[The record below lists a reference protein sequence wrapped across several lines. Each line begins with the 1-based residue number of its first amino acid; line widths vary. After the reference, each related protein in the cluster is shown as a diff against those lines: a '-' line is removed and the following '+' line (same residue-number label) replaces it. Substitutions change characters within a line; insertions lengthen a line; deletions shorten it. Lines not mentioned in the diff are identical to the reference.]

1 MASMFALSLF
11 GCSNGTSPSSS
22 PLPSTSVVE
31 GTEAEKAKKN
41 ERTPVQ
47 WLQEHAISLKSTDPQ
62 SSLEDLAQLDGMI
75 GSASVVGLGEN
86 THGMSELFMM
96 KHRIVQ
102 YLVTEKGFTNLVME
116 MDWGTILK
124 INHYVLTG
132 EGNPSDHLLPMFD
145 TKEMTDM
152 FRWIYEYNADPK
164 HEKKVR
170 IIGMD
175 IQSVDEDVYDK
186 ISEYVKRNKTDLL
199 PKLHEEL
206 TKLIPVTSDINK
218 YVLLAKVDKE
228 KYASSAKQIIAMLE
242 QNKND
247 LFDKTEEY
255 AWILQSARVIE
266 QFTTIGSGKVDP
278 DFFLKHD
285 IAMYENAKWTQN
297 QFGKT
302 IVWAHNGHVSRDN
315 ILSIVYPKL
324 SGQHLSDHYGD
335 DYVTI
340 GTSVH
345 AGKYNVLNDSSDFG
359 PYGTVKS
366 DDPKSINYT
375 LGQVDYD
382 QYVVDLRKAS
392 GSVKTWLDESLP
404 IFIGVNSIGPDRPY
418 YLNISLGK
426 AYDILLHIQEATPS
440 QLNWK

>member
-278 DFFLKHD
+278 DF
-285 IAMYENAKWTQN
+285 
-297 QFGKT
+297 
-302 IVWAHNGHVSRDN
+302 S
-315 ILSIVYPKL
+315 
-324 SGQHLSDHYGD
+324 
-335 DYVTI
+335 
-340 GTSVH
+340 
-345 AGKYNVLNDSSDFG
+345 
-359 PYGTVKS
+359 
-366 DDPKSINYT
+366 
-375 LGQVDYD
+375 
-382 QYVVDLRKAS
+382 
-392 GSVKTWLDESLP
+392 
-404 IFIGVNSIGPDRPY
+404 
-418 YLNISLGK
+418 
-426 AYDILLHIQEATPS
+426 
-440 QLNWK
+440 